1 MKSLISKRKE
11 KSVSVKSLSV
21 KVLKD
26 MLPSLSP
33 KRKAKVKKELLLRDV
48 EV

>member
-11 KSVSVKSLSV
+11 KQVSVKGMSV

-26 MLPSLSP
+26 MLPNLSP
-33 KRKAKVKKELLLRDV
+33 KRKAKVKKELLLRGV